1 MDSIRLPARL
11 ESVTEARSFL
21 REKMSR
27 WNLDA
32 GLVHRVELALEEA
45 LVNISR
51 YAYPNHAGEVEVHC
65 CLNDE
70 GQLHLEIHDWGLPYN
85 PLERD
90 RPDPSQDLAAR
101 RVGGW
106 GIELMRRMVDN
117 LTYTHSEGK
126 NILSLRFRPRDT
138 DLSEPLHPAGKRP
151 RSLIHDE

>member
-1 MDSIRLPARL
+1 MESIRLPARL

-27 WNLDA
+27 WNLEA

-65 CLNDE
+65 SLGQE
-70 GQLHLEIHDWGLPYN
+70 GQLHLEIHDGGLPYN
-85 PLERD
+85 PLERG
-90 RPDPSQDLAAR
+90 RPNPSQDLAAR

-106 GIELMRRMVDN
+106 GVELMRRMADD
-117 LTYTHSEGK
+117 LTYTYAQEQ
-126 NILSLRFRPRDT
+126 NVLVMTFRPRDT
-138 DLSEPLHPAGKRP
+138 DLSEPPHPAGKRS